1 MFWLFLLAVGGVPC
15 AVFVALA
22 SFHATSRWA
31 VWLWR
36 IGMVAFGWLSGSII
50 RGGVEAP
57 ATTEDLQT
65 RISLVMGIWVLVI
78 LTLLLAFFITSLIV
92 WLVPRTRAVG
102 KKALLALAL
111 VPVAFVGGYLLRF
124 VGF

>member
-15 AVFVALA
+15 AAFVALA
-22 SFHATSRWA
+22 SFHATSRCA

-36 IGMVAFGWLSGSII
+36 IGMFAFGWLSGSII

-57 ATTEDLQT
+57 SATEDLQT
-65 RISLVMGIWVLVI
+65 RISMVMGIWVLVI
-78 LTLLLAFFITSLIV
+78 LTLLPTFTIASLIV
-92 WLVPRTRAVG
+92 WLLPRTRSIG
-102 KKALLALAL
+102 KKALLALVL